1 MGATRAA
8 IAVLGEDVAFNLIES
23 SEDIASYSEIPKGI
37 ILVHVLDPVCSHEI
51 YIFLLNA

>member
-1 MGATRAA
+1 MRRVGATRAA

-37 ILVHVLDPVCSHEI
+37 ILVHVLDLVFS
-51 YIFLLNA
+51 